1 MDGILYKVNITALVE
16 DCRVTESKVQE
27 SARMSVESSGFAES
41 KALHEKVST
50 STTIMVLLD

>member
-16 DCRVTESKVQE
+16 ECRVTDSKGQE

-41 KALHEKVST
+41 KALHEKVSL
-50 STTIMVLLD
+50 STAIIVLLD

>member
-16 DCRVTESKVQE
+16 DCRVAESKVQE

-41 KALHEKVST
+41 KALHEKVSF
-50 STTIMVLLD
+50 SKKVFA